1 MMNLK
6 QLEYFTALAE
16 ELHFGRA
23 AERLGM
29 AQPPLS
35 RQIKQI
41 EEDLGALLFNRGR
54 NAITLTRA
62 GERLYAR
69 GSALLAEFSDIK
81 LEVRRIGQ
89 GAEGRLRIGFVG
101 SATYGLMPNI
111 LKSFRASYP
120 AVNLSLIPMNNA
132 QLHRSLIRR
141 EIDIAI
147 ARPALN
153 DAEIITR
160 PLGEERLVLAA
171 PDTLDLSAGPVDL
184 PTLRAERFVLYPES
198 PRPSFA
204 DFILK
209 ACADLGMQVEKR
221 AFTMD
226 FQTAIALVSVGEG
239 VAIVPASVGA
249 VQRNGVRFHEIS
261 NLTVKTGISVNHRS
275 DEQGIHV
282 KNFATIAQKVARRVF

>member
-1 MMNLK
+1 MNLK

-54 NAITLTRA
+54 NAITMTQA
-62 GERLYAR
+62 GERLYQR
-69 GSALLAEFSDIK
+69 GTALLAEFQDIK
-81 LEVRRIGQ
+81 LEVKRIGQ

-101 SATYGLMPNI
+101 SATYGVLPNV

-120 AVNLSLIPMNNA
+120 EVNLSLIPMNNA

-141 EIDIAI
+141 DIDIAI
-147 ARPALN
+147 ARPTLQ
-153 DAEIITR
+153 DAEIFSRNIEDE
-160 PLGEERLVLAA
+160 LLMLAV
-171 PDTLDLSAGPVDL
+171 PDTLDLPAGPVDL
-184 PTLRAERFVLYPES
+184 RSLHGESFVLYPEF

-204 DFILK
+204 DFVIS
-209 ACADLGMQVEKR
+209 ACAEQGFTVQRRL
-221 AFTMD
+221 FTMD

-239 VAIVPASVGA
+239 VAIVPASVGS
-249 VQRNGVRFHEIS
+249 VQRKGVRYHEIS
-261 NLTVKTGISVNHRS
+261 KLTARTGVSVNHRI
-275 DEQGIHV
+275 DEQGVHAR
-282 KNFATIAQKVARRVF
+282 NFTAIAQKVARKLL

>member
-1 MMNLK
+1 VNLK

-54 NAITLTRA
+54 NAITMTQA
-62 GERLYAR
+62 GERLYQR
-69 GSALLAEFSDIK
+69 GTALLTEFQDIK
-81 LEVRRIGQ
+81 LEVKRIGQ

-101 SATYGLMPNI
+101 SATYGVLPTV

-120 AVNLSLIPMNNA
+120 EVNLSLIPMNNA

-141 EIDIAI
+141 DIDIAI
-147 ARPALN
+147 ARPTL
-153 DAEIITR
+153 DDVEIFSRKI
-160 PLGEERLVLAA
+160 EDEVLMLAV
-171 PDTLDLSAGPVDL
+171 PDTLDLPAGPVDL
-184 PTLRAERFVLYPES
+184 HALQGESFVLYPEF

-204 DFILK
+204 DFVIS
-209 ACADLGMQVEKR
+209 ACAELGFNVDKR
-221 AFTMD
+221 LFTMD

-239 VAIVPASVGA
+239 VAIVPASVGS
-249 VQRNGVRFHEIS
+249 VQRKGVRYHEIS
-261 NLTVKTGISVNHRS
+261 NLAARTGVSVNHRI
-275 DEQGIHV
+275 DEQGVHAR
-282 KNFATIAQKVARRVF
+282 NFMTIAQKVARKVL

>member
-1 MMNLK
+1 MNLK
-6 QLEYFTALAE
+6 QLEYFIALAE

-54 NAITLTRA
+54 NAITMTQA
-62 GERLYAR
+62 GERLYQR
-69 GSALLAEFSDIK
+69 GSALIADFNDIK
-81 LEVRRIGQ
+81 LEVKRIGQ

-111 LKSFRASYP
+111 LKSFRASFP
-120 AVNLSLIPMNNA
+120 DVNLSLIPMNNA

-153 DAEIITR
+153 DAEIISR
-160 PLGEERLVLAA
+160 KLGEEPLVLAA
-171 PDTLDLSAGPVDL
+171 PDTLDLPAGAVDL
-184 PTLRAERFVLYPES
+184 RVLRDERFVLYPEF

-204 DFILK
+204 DFVLD
-209 ACADLGMQVEKR
+209 ACADLGMDVAKR
-221 AFTMD
+221 VFTMD

-239 VAIVPASVGA
+239 VAIVPASVGS
-249 VQRNGVRFHEIS
+249 VQRNGVRYHDIS
-261 NLTVKTGISVNHRS
+261 NLTVKTGISVNHRI

-282 KNFATIAQKVARRVF
+282 KNFAAIAQKVARKVF

>member
-1 MMNLK
+1 MNLK
-6 QLEYFTALAE
+6 QLEYFIALAE

-41 EEDLGALLFNRGR
+41 EDDLGALLFNRGR
-54 NAITLTRA
+54 NAISMTQA

-69 GSALLAEFSDIK
+69 GTALLNEFNDIK

-111 LKSFRASYP
+111 LKSFRASFP
-120 AVNLSLIPMNNA
+120 QVNLSLIPMNNSE
-132 QLHRSLIRR
+132 LHRSLIRR

-160 PLGEERLVLAA
+160 KLGDEPLVLAA
-171 PDTLDLSAGPVDL
+171 PDTLNLPSGPVDL
-184 PTLRAERFVLYPES
+184 RVLKDEGFVLYPEF

-204 DFILK
+204 DFVIK
-209 ACADLGMQVEKR
+209 ACADMGVEIGKR
-221 AFTMD
+221 IFTMD
-226 FQTAIALVSVGEG
+226 FQTAVALVSVGEG
-239 VAIVPASVGA
+239 VAIVPASVGS
-249 VQRNGVRFHEIS
+249 VQRNGVRYHEIAHF
-261 NLTVKTGISVNHRS
+261 TATTGISVNHRI

-282 KNFATIAQKVARRVF
+282 KNFAAIAQKVARKVF